1 MLVKAMAR
9 AIKAMID
16 FLALLEIPTSRRM
29 VVSPVSFV
37 FPQGENAGRQPKS
50 KLLKVMRLC

>member
-1 MLVKAMAR
+1 MLVIAMAR

-29 VVSPVSFV
+29 LFSPVSFV
-37 FPQGENAGRQPKS
+37 LRKEKMQGDSQNLS
-50 KLLKVMRLC
+50 Y